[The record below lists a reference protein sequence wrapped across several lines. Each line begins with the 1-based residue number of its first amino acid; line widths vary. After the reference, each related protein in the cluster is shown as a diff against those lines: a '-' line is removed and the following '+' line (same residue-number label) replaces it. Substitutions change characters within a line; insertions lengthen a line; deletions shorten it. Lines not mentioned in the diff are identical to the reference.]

1 MNQDL
6 LRIIDSICRDK
17 KLDRDGFMSD
27 LENAMASA
35 VKKAFETED
44 AEVTL
49 DPITGDI
56 SATVEGKELDVQTL
70 GRIAAQTAKQVI
82 IQRTRER
89 ERTSIYEEFTERRGT
104 IVTGSVVRIEKG
116 NLLVNIGRTEG
127 FLPRSEQI
135 PGETHQVGD
144 RLRVL
149 ILEVREH
156 PNQVKV
162 ILSRSHPEFI
172 VRLFELEVP
181 EVAER
186 IIEIRAM
193 ARESGYRT
201 KVAVTSIDTKVDAV
215 GACVGVRGS
224 RIKNIVEELGGEKID
239 IVRFNES
246 SQILINNALKPAEV
260 QDIALGLELGKA
272 TVVVVEDQLSLA
284 IGKRGQN
291 VRLAA
296 RLTGWDIDILTPA
309 EHNKNLEIME
319 QTLKKVEGV
328 DDLLLDKLVALG
340 CVSVA
345 DIDEV
350 GAAPLTENL
359 ELAPELAEKI
369 VYEAGEEVIRLEEE
383 KEAAE
388 KAKAEA
394 EAATAEAGEP
404 VEGDSSF
411 IPTEPEGDAGES
423 GGDQAAEDT
432 DTKSSAVEAS
442 GEESAAEQST
452 EDAGETTAE
461 QSAEDA
467 DEPVAEQSAE
477 DTDAKSDAVETPGEE
492 LATTPVAPQNEG
504 EAAPDEGA
512 APVEGTEPA
521 SAKVPEAPQ
530 AATDEAD
537 SPAEDRA
544 EAGSSS

>member
-17 KLDRDGFMSD
+17 NIDRDGFLVD

-35 VKKAFETED
+35 IRKAYETEE
-44 AEVTL
+44 AEVKL
-49 DPITGDI
+49 DPTTGEI
-56 SATVEGKELDVQTL
+56 SATVDEQTIDMQTL

-89 ERTSIYEEFTERRGT
+89 ERASIFEEFSERRGT
-104 IVTGSVVRIEKG
+104 IVTGSVVRIENG

-135 PGETHQVGD
+135 PGETHQVGE

-186 IIEIRAM
+186 IIEIRAL
-193 ARESGYRT
+193 AREAGYRT
-201 KVAVTSIDTKVDAV
+201 KVAVSSIDSKVDAV

-239 IVRFNES
+239 IVRWNES
-246 SQILINNALKPAEV
+246 SQILIQNALKPAEV
-260 QDIALGLELGKA
+260 QEIALGLELGKA
-272 TVVVVEDQLSLA
+272 TVVVAEDQLSLA

-296 RLTGWDIDILTPA
+296 RLTGWDVDILTPA
-309 EHNKNLEIME
+309 EHNKNLELME

-328 DDLLLDKLVALG
+328 DDVLLDKLVALG

-345 DIDEV
+345 DIDEL
-350 GAAPLTENL
+350 GPEPLTENL
-359 ELAPELAEKI
+359 EINPELADHI
-369 VYEAGEEVIRLEEE
+369 VYEAGEAVIRLEEE
-383 KEAAE
+383 KETAE
-388 KAKAEA
+388 KVKAEA
-394 EAATAEAGEP
+394 ETAALETSPESESAFVPQEEAAEATGVPIAATLDPASQPPSAEGVQAEAG
-404 VEGDSSF
+404 
-411 IPTEPEGDAGES
+411 
-423 GGDQAAEDT
+423 AAE
-432 DTKSSAVEAS
+432 
-442 GEESAAEQST
+442 
-452 EDAGETTAE
+452 
-461 QSAEDA
+461 
-467 DEPVAEQSAE
+467 EP
-477 DTDAKSDAVETPGEE
+477 AVETEASEPSKDDKRVPSPADVFATSQEE
-492 LATTPVAPQNEG
+492 LKDDETGPARPVVADEARP
-504 EAAPDEGA
+504 AAP
-512 APVEGTEPA
+512 TET
-521 SAKVPEAPQ
+521 VPENQ
-530 AATDEAD
+530 VE
-537 SPAEDRA
+537 S
-544 EAGSSS
+544 GST

>member
-17 KLDRDGFMSD
+17 NIDRDGFMVD

-35 VKKAFETED
+35 IRKAYETED
-44 AEVTL
+44 AEVKL
-49 DPITGDI
+49 DPISGDI
-56 SATVEGKELDVQTL
+56 SAVVEGDAVDMQTL

-89 ERTSIYEEFTERRGT
+89 ERASIYDEFAERRGT
-104 IVTGSVVRIEKG
+104 IVTGTVVRVEGG
-116 NLLVNIGRTEG
+116 NLLVNIGRSEG

-135 PGETHQVGD
+135 PGETHQVGE

-156 PNQVKV
+156 PNQVKI

-186 IIEIRAM
+186 IIEIRAL

-201 KVAVTSIDTKVDAV
+201 KVAVSSIDSKVDAV

-224 RIKNIVEELGGEKID
+224 RIKNIVDELGGEKID
-239 IVRFNES
+239 IVRWNES
-246 SQILINNALKPAEV
+246 SQILIQNALKPAEV
-260 QDIALGLELGKA
+260 QEIALGLELGKA
-272 TVVVVEDQLSLA
+272 TVVVAEDQLSLA

-296 RLTGWDIDILTPA
+296 RLTGWDVDILTPA

-319 QTLKKVEGV
+319 KTLKKVEGV
-328 DDLLLDKLVALG
+328 DDLMLDKLVALG

-345 DIDEV
+345 DLDDI
-350 GAAPLTENL
+350 GSQPLKENL
-359 ELAPELAEKI
+359 EIAPELAERI

-388 KAKAEA
+388 KARAEA
-394 EAATAEAGEP
+394 EAAGL
-404 VEGDSSF
+404 
-411 IPTEPEGDAGES
+411 
-423 GGDQAAEDT
+423 
-432 DTKSSAVEAS
+432 
-442 GEESAAEQST
+442 
-452 EDAGETTAE
+452 
-461 QSAEDA
+461 
-467 DEPVAEQSAE
+467 
-477 DTDAKSDAVETPGEE
+477 VETPEAESAFVPQEAEDGLDE
-492 LATTPVAPQNEG
+492 APVAATLEPLPGAPLTEG
-504 EAAPDEGA
+504 EPTDSTTVDEPAAETEKGQPPSALEQPVAAIPEGEGAVDEAESASPPVADVAESNSAADSEPDE
-512 APVEGTEPA
+512 
-521 SAKVPEAPQ
+521 S
-530 AATDEAD
+530 
-537 SPAEDRA
+537 
-544 EAGSSS
+544 

>member
-17 KLDRDGFMSD
+17 KLDRDGFLID

-35 VKKAFETED
+35 IKKAFETED
-44 AEVTL
+44 AEVKL
-49 DPITGDI
+49 DPLDGKI
-56 SATVEGKELDVQTL
+56 SATVDGKDVDVQTL

-89 ERTSIYEEFTERRGT
+89 ERTSIFEEFTERRGT

-135 PGETHQVGD
+135 PGETHQVGE

-156 PNQVKV
+156 PNQVKI

-186 IIEIRAM
+186 IIEIRVM
-193 ARESGYRT
+193 AREAGYRT
-201 KVAVTSIDTKVDAV
+201 KVAVSSIDAKVDAV

-239 IVRFNES
+239 IVRWNES
-246 SQILINNALKPAEV
+246 SQILIQNALKPAEV

-272 TVVVVEDQLSLA
+272 TVVVAEDQLSLA

-296 RLTGWDIDILTPA
+296 RLTGWDIDILTPV
-309 EHNKNLEIME
+309 EHNKNLELME
-319 QTLKKVEGV
+319 KTLKKVEGV
-328 DDLLLDKLVALG
+328 DDLLIDKLVALG
-340 CVSVA
+340 CVSVS
-345 DIDEV
+345 DIDEI
-350 GAAPLTENL
+350 GAEPLTENL
-359 ELAPELAEKI
+359 EIDPGLAEKI
-369 VYEAGEEVIRLEEE
+369 VYEAGEAVILAEEQ

-394 EAATAEAGEP
+394 QAHAATMPPADE
-404 VEGDSSF
+404 
-411 IPTEPEGDAGES
+411 T
-423 GGDQAAEDT
+423 
-432 DTKSSAVEAS
+432 
-442 GEESAAEQST
+442 ESAFVST
-452 EDAGETTAE
+452 DPESDVP
-461 QSAEDA
+461 A
-467 DEPVAEQSAE
+467 D
-477 DTDAKSDAVETPGEE
+477 
-492 LATTPVAPQNEG
+492 
-504 EAAPDEGA
+504 EAAPQDEVVESADASDDESPNESDSDSEAKPKA
-512 APVEGTEPA
+512 AELDSDSALETA
-521 SAKVPEAPQ
+521 SAELAEIPEAP
-530 AATDEAD
+530 
-537 SPAEDRA
+537 AEDEVDTPTEQRA
-544 EAGSSS
+544 EAGGAS